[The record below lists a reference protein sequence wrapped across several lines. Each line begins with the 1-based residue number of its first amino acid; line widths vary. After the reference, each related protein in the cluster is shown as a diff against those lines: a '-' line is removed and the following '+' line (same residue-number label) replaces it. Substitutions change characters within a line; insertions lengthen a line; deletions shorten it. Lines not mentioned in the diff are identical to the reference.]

1 MTALYWSPMMASAV
15 MVIPLSVSD
24 APIGRPILSMT
35 SVWAAAPPNRG
46 VKISAGLGRIPAAL
60 DPTTSTAAM
69 AAIGKKTRET
79 GELRSAVKS
88 AVSGYLFKHTK
99 RSPMVIP
106 VVNRL

>member
-69 AAIGKKTRET
+69 AAAIRAVRNT
-79 GELRSAVKS
+79 GRRRFAGVRAAEAAASAR
-88 AVSGYLFKHTK
+88 AFF
-99 RSPMVIP
+99 
-106 VVNRL
+106 